1 VSGPLAEVV
10 ISVHDPSRPIA
21 RAVGSIVDSPAVDRL
36 RVTVVCHG
44 LPAASFA
51 AAVDRFRAADVRWV
65 EFDDGIRSPAGP
77 YNHGLAVAEAEYVG
91 VMGSDDFFDP
101 GALEAMVAHLSADRP
116 DVLVYPLRHQAGT
129 SMPNPLSRR
138 GRTRRLDA
146 VKDRLAY
153 RTAPL
158 AFVRRS
164 LIAELGLAFTPGMR
178 TGDDVAF
185 TAQLWN
191 SDARIDFHP
200 ADPCYVIGADAET
213 RVTTSPMPIEDE
225 LAAFFDLFGRDRIVG
240 LPVRRRAALVTKTL
254 RIHLLGSLVRRT
266 AEGACGDRELEVY
279 AALARAG
286 VALAP
291 TALRPF
297 SRRDRL
303 ILDELTSRTG
313 PDPAVVRRAVEARPN
328 AGRIG
333 RLTTRNPVW
342 TLAREGELRRVLRYR
357 GWPE

>member
-1 VSGPLAEVV
+1 VSRPLAEIV

-21 RAVGSIVDSPAVDRL
+21 RAVGSIVDSSVAEQN

-44 LPAASFA
+44 LPAAAFA
-51 AAVDRFRAADVRWV
+51 AAIDRFRSADVRWV

-77 YNHGLAVAEAEYVG
+77 YNHGLSVAEGDHVG

-101 GALEAMVAHLSADRP
+101 GALEAMVAHLRADRP
-116 DVLVYPLRHQAGT
+116 DVLVYPLRHQVGT

-138 GRTRRLDA
+138 GRTERLDA

-164 LIAELGLAFTPGMR
+164 LIAELGLGFTPGMR

-191 SDARIDFHP
+191 SGARIDFHP

-225 LAAFFDLFGRDRIVG
+225 LAAFFDLFERDRIVG
-240 LPVRRRAALVTKTL
+240 LPARRRAALVTKTL
-254 RIHLLGSLVRRT
+254 RIHLLGSLVRRI
-266 AEGACGDRELEVY
+266 AEGTCGDRELEVY

-297 SRRDRL
+297 SRRDRV
-303 ILDELTSRTG
+303 ILDQMTG
-313 PDPAVVRRAVEARPN
+313 RNRPDPAAVRRAVEARAE
-328 AGRIG
+328 AGRVR
-333 RLTTRNPVW
+333 RLTTKNPIW

-357 GWPE
+357 GWPQ